1 MWIINFVLFNKL
13 YKKGEV
19 IIKKSTFKDIN
30 EVYNI
35 VEIKDECIIVL
46 ENGNYVSKYIYEI
59 KPIILLDLCD
69 SQKENII
76 ICYKEFLRQVN
87 FRFQVLIINKEYNLK
102 EYLDEII
109 NNELKGLELYNNY
122 ILDMENKFK
131 KESIFESFYYII
143 ISSNKDNSFKV
154 DNVEN
159 SLKILEKIGCKVEK
173 VKNRNAL
180 INILN
185 KSINKE
191 W

>member
-1 MWIINFVLFNKL
+1 M

-191 W
+191 